1 MKDIDFVIITGVS
14 GAGKSSA
21 IKCFEDLGF
30 FCVDNLPT
38 TLIPKF
44 AQVCNKSK
52 GRIKKI
58 ALGIDVREGRF
69 LNKLFQGLGELH
81 KIGIKHRILFLDAQ
95 DEVLIRR
102 YSETRRLH
110 PLGKMNKT
118 ILESIVSERRKLSEL
133 KQKADRTIDTSN
145 ITSHELKQIIIN
157 SFLIGRF
164 ASKSNLT
171 IQSFGYKYGIP
182 LDADLVFDVRFLPNP
197 QYIDRLRP
205 YTGND
210 KNVKTFIL
218 NQPVTKQFL
227 SKLTGFLKFIM
238 PYYIKEGKS
247 YLTLAVGCTGGRHRS
262 VAIANALCKLLDSK
276 KFAIQIRHRD
286 INK

>member
-1 MKDIDFVIITGVS
+1 MRDIDFVIITGVS
-14 GAGKSSA
+14 GAGKSAA

-30 FCVDNLPT
+30 FCIDNLPT

-44 AQVCNKSK
+44 VQVCTKSK

-69 LNKLFQGLGELH
+69 LNTLFQVLGELH
-81 KIGIKHRILFLDAQ
+81 KVGIKYRILFLDAQ
-95 DEVLIRR
+95 NKVLIRR

-110 PLGKMNKT
+110 PLGKKNKT
-118 ILESIVSERRKLSEL
+118 ILESIVSERSKLSEL
-133 KQKADRTIDTSN
+133 NQKADMTIDTSN
-145 ITSHELKQIIIN
+145 ITTRDLKQIIIKN
-157 SFLIGRF
+157 FLTGR
-164 ASKSNLT
+164 SDLKSNLT

-210 KNVKTFIL
+210 KNVKTFVL
-218 NQPVTKQFL
+218 KQPVTKQFL
-227 SKLTGFLKFIM
+227 NKLTGFLKFIM
-238 PYYIKEGKS
+238 PNYIKEGKS
-247 YLTLAVGCTGGRHRS
+247 YLTIAIGCTGGRHRS
-262 VAIANALCKLLDSK
+262 VVITNALCKLLDSR
-276 KFAIQIRHRD
+276 KFDIQVRHRD
-286 INK
+286 LNK